1 MSRLQYPPLLPK
13 LYRKYLILIESF
25 FKKFLYIMT
34 PFPAGIQFL
43 KTLPHN
49 VFSKLQLSLGFDI
62 ARRQVSTVTA
72 RILAHLTSVFSL
84 IFFSS

>member
-1 MSRLQYPPLLPK
+1 
-13 LYRKYLILIESF
+13 
-25 FKKFLYIMT
+25 MT

-43 KTLPHN
+43 KTLPNN
-49 VFSKLQLSLGFDI
+49 VFSKLQLPLGFDI

-84 IFFSS
+84 IFFSSWPKINKYLWIQAGLAT

>member
-1 MSRLQYPPLLPK
+1 
-13 LYRKYLILIESF
+13 
-25 FKKFLYIMT
+25 MT

-43 KTLPHN
+43 KTLPNN
-49 VFSKLQLSLGFDI
+49 VFSKLQLPLGFDI

-72 RILAHLTSVFSL
+72 RILAHLTLVFSL